1 MAYLWAESLFKLI
14 KPQARP
20 IIVEEAQ
27 EYIER
32 GSKNANDRTWWP
44 LRSMLRSLSLFCNDE
59 QIAERKGLNKQA
71 FRSVWTQLSKD
82 SGLPARG
89 PGGVS

>member
-32 GSKNANDRTWWP
+32 GSKNAKDRTWWP

-59 QIAERKGLNKQA
+59 QIADTMISTGLLHFIHSLTYHK
-71 FRSVWTQLSKD
+71 
-82 SGLPARG
+82 
-89 PGGVS
+89 